1 MPKAMAR
8 WIWSSWAATGPKR
21 WLIDPVGTH
30 WPKTPWEMCVGDS
43 VDAFAETD
51 MPSADR
57 WAPACEYTTFELCE
71 ENPPIILRWYPPPNP
86 DGSHARHPCK
96 YGLRFRHPLTE
107 HGVIVYE
114 HLYFRWPAVFF
125 RNAGRRL
132 HPTTASS
139 ARGRSRLSMYPRA
152 PWRRRDTFIPIT
164 GQIVA
169 RTLTDQAAKA
179 EAAPKP
185 KPKPRPKFKTP
196 KKTDPD
202 AVDPDEAPEP
212 DEVDPGEI
220 DEGEE
225 EPEGE
230 GQEDR

>member
-1 MPKAMAR
+1 
-8 WIWSSWAATGPKR
+8 
-21 WLIDPVGTH
+21 
-30 WPKTPWEMCVGDS
+30 MCVGDS
-43 VDAFAETD
+43 VHAFAETD

-57 WAPACEYTTFELCE
+57 WAAACEYTTSKLG
-71 ENPPIILRWYPPPNP
+71 ENSPSILWLYPPPNP
-86 DGSHARHPCK
+86 DGSFSRRPCK

-114 HLYFRWPAVFF
+114 HEYFHWPAVFF
-125 RNAGRRL
+125 RKC
-132 HPTTASS
+132 
-139 ARGRSRLSMYPRA
+139 RSPSTSNHCLERPG
-152 PWRRRDTFIPIT
+152 TFKIEPVSEITVEPLRIPIT

-169 RTLTDQAAKA
+169 RALTDQAAKA
-179 EAAPKP
+179 EAAPK
-185 KPKPRPKFKTP
+185 KPKPVPKFKTP